1 MTYTRGSLPHEF
13 RSPHELCGAEVGESI
28 LAAFSGG
35 SDSSAML
42 DMLAKYCATT
52 GTTLFAAHVNHGI
65 RGAEADSDEEF
76 CKREAERL
84 GIKLFV
90 LKEDVPA
97 YAQAHKLSIETAAR
111 QVRYEFFDSIMR
123 ENNIHILATAHN
135 ANDNLETMLFNLS
148 RGCGL
153 SGICGIPPTRKCENG
168 YVVRPILEMS
178 KAQILEYCKDNG
190 IEFVTDSTNTD
201 TDYTRNMIRAQI
213 IPALMGINEGAVE
226 NAARLSRALRDDAR
240 CLESMTDWF
249 LEELEEDMS
258 IDTQK
263 LIGSPVAIASR
274 AIIALYKDAS
284 GGESLEQVHVTDI
297 LRLCEKCV
305 PHSKI
310 QLPANID
317 ARIENKRL
325 YFEKRQETPKSTE
338 EYCVTLKNGV
348 NYIPQTNATVIIGDL
363 QDDENI
369 RGNVTE
375 LYFDS
380 TKISGALVA
389 RSRIPS
395 DKIRVGGINKS
406 IKKLLCDKKIPLE
419 IRYRLPVICDG
430 EGVIAVPHLATADK
444 ARTKGGDLKLKFI
457 LND

>member
-1 MTYTRGSLPHEF
+1 MTYTCGSLPREF

-42 DMLAKYCATT
+42 DMLAKYYAET
-52 GTTLFAAHVNHGI
+52 GATLFAAHVNHGI

-76 CKREAERL
+76 CRNTANRL

-97 YAQAHKLSIETAAR
+97 YAEKHKLSIETAAR
-111 QVRYEFFDSIMR
+111 QVRYEFFDRIMR

-168 YVVRPILEMS
+168 YVVRPILGMS
-178 KAQILEYCKDNG
+178 KVQILEYCKNNE
-190 IEFVTDSTNTD
+190 IKFVTDSTNTD

-213 IPALMGINEGAVE
+213 IPALMGINENVVE
-226 NAARLSRALRDDAR
+226 NAARLSNVLRDDAS

-249 LEELEEDMS
+249 LEELEDDMS

-263 LIGSPVAIASR
+263 LIVSPVAIASR

-284 GGESLEQVHVTDI
+284 GGESLEQVHVADI
-297 LRLCEKCV
+297 LRLCERCI

-310 QLPANID
+310 QLPAHID
-317 ARIENKRL
+317 ARIENSRL
-325 YFEKRQETPKSTE
+325 YFEKRQDLPLGTE
-338 EYCVTLKNGV
+338 EYLVTLERGT
-348 NYIPQTNATVIIGDL
+348 NYISQTNTTIIIGDL
-363 QDDENI
+363 QDENI
-369 RGNVTE
+369 YGNVTE
-375 LYFDS
+375 LCFDS
-380 TKISGALVA
+380 DKIHGSLVA
-389 RSRIPS
+389 RQRAPS
-395 DKIRVGGINKS
+395 DKIHVGGMNKS

-419 IRYRLPVICDG
+419 VRYRLPIICDD
-430 EGVIAVPHLATADK
+430 EGVIAVPHLAISDR
-444 ARTKGGDLKLKFI
+444 ARTKHGDLKLKFI